1 MSYMLSV
8 LKCFT
13 YLVSLFV
20 LFALHLYFKLNSKN
34 SYMEKFV
41 FNQRRSWTHLNIY
54 DEIYDGILKKVPS

>member
-1 MSYMLSV
+1 MLACSIPLRACMSYMLSV

-41 FNQRRSWTHLNIY
+41 FNQRRS
-54 DEIYDGILKKVPS
+54 